1 MELYRRARGVLP
13 SVFTFIRTVDQNER
27 INIIKSSRNE
37 KNTEQQEI
45 SNVPPNLTLNGMLE
59 KTRRQMGD
67 EKFFTYNAVSNNC
80 QDFLLAF
87 LQSSN
92 IGTPENYTFVK
103 QDTESLFRRLP
114 ILQKIAKSTTD
125 LGATIGDQTD
135 DLQRFFTG
143 RGLPM

>member
-1 MELYRRARGVLP
+1 
-13 SVFTFIRTVDQNER
+13 
-27 INIIKSSRNE
+27 
-37 KNTEQQEI
+37 
-45 SNVPPNLTLNGMLE
+45 
-59 KTRRQMGD
+59 MGD

-87 LQSSN
+87 LQPSN